1 MLAIHWLDLI
11 DHIFN
16 IKIFNRRL
24 LNNLSKIGNSFDNS
38 NISVILNKNI
48 TAEIFCSYTSPT
60 VDRKIF
66 VFDNGLV
73 EQNEKVVK
81 IMGPSLNLDKNNLLK
96 KPKLIKKFILNEE
109 KDYNN
114 SLLKSVKFFLDIAR
128 QNKNFSKIDNF
139 KIMKINKSIL

>member
-1 MLAIHWLDLI
+1 
-11 DHIFN
+11 
-16 IKIFNRRL
+16 
-24 LNNLSKIGNSFDNS
+24 
-38 NISVILNKNI
+38 
-48 TAEIFCSYTSPT
+48 
-60 VDRKIF
+60 
-66 VFDNGLV
+66 
-73 EQNEKVVK
+73 
-81 IMGPSLNLDKNNLLK
+81 MGPSLNLDKNNLLK